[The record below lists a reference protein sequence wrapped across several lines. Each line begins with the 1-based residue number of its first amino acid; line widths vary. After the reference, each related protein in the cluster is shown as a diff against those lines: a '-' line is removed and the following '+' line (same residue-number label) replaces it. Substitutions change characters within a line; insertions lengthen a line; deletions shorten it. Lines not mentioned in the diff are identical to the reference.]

1 MDEPEY
7 LRRLG
12 FEHELIGRRIG
23 WLLASQTILL
33 TAYGLTLDKG
43 KDGPATETYRFWIPR
58 IGLLVAL
65 VVLFG
70 VVAAA
75 LAKYQTWRDFRE
87 ENSCA
92 EWGVRT
98 YITLIGLVPD
108 FGLPI
113 TFAFAWL
120 VLACRCGP

>member
-1 MDEPEY
+1 MEEPEY

-23 WLLASQTILL
+23 WLLTSQTILL
-33 TAYGLTLDKG
+33 AAYGLTLDKG
-43 KDGPATETYRFWIPR
+43 KEGRATETYRFWIPR

-75 LAKYQTWRDFRE
+75 LAKYGTWRDFKKE
-87 ENSCA
+87 HHCA

-98 YITLIGLVPD
+98 YSTLIGLVPD

-113 TFAFAWL
+113 IFAFAWL
-120 VLACRCGP
+120 MLACH